1 MSTYRC
7 QNCGHEFDAGLLF
20 CGKCGAPNQTAQR
33 IHQIEQMLQGEPA
46 PPPGPPKPASAV
58 YPPVPSPAEAVPPPP
73 SPPSIVL
80 QDMAA
85 REPGKGPAEPAKPAI
100 KNPKRL
106 IKWIA
111 LAVAALLM
119 VVGVTSLVRQV
130 LLGYHASP
138 ERLFAGFRRALEEE
152 DGELMLD
159 LILPEQV
166 EQYTFDEST
175 VLDQI
180 YIPDGELELLDVMEG
195 KRGKSAY
202 IFVIF
207 QEEYTPSLSSYAAF
221 GSYTLTLMVCKQDGK
236 WYLNYTTSFFH

>member
-1 MSTYRC
+1 
-7 QNCGHEFDAGLLF
+7 
-20 CGKCGAPNQTAQR
+20 
-33 IHQIEQMLQGEPA
+33 
-46 PPPGPPKPASAV
+46 
-58 YPPVPSPAEAVPPPP
+58 
-73 SPPSIVL
+73 
-80 QDMAA
+80 
-85 REPGKGPAEPAKPAI
+85 
-100 KNPKRL
+100 
-106 IKWIA
+106 
-111 LAVAALLM
+111 
-119 VVGVTSLVRQV
+119 
-130 LLGYHASP
+130 
-138 ERLFAGFRRALEEE
+138 
-152 DGELMLD
+152 MLD

-180 YIPDGELELLDVMEG
+180 YIPDGELELLDVMVG

>member
-1 MSTYRC
+1 MADDMNSTPT
-7 QNCGHEFDAGLLF
+7 GDEGTEGLPEDL
-20 CGKCGAPNQTAQR
+20 
-33 IHQIEQMLQGEPA
+33 
-46 PPPGPPKPASAV
+46 
-58 YPPVPSPAEAVPPPP
+58 
-73 SPPSIVL
+73 
-80 QDMAA
+80 
-85 REPGKGPAEPAKPAI
+85 
-100 KNPKRL
+100 KRL
-106 IKWIA
+106 
-111 LAVAALLM
+111 LARAETQNEDGET
-119 VVGVTSLVRQV
+119 VGYDPDAV
-130 LLGYHASP
+130 
-138 ERLFAGFRRALEEE
+138 EDDEEEE

-180 YIPDGELELLDVMEG
+180 YIPDGELALLDVMVG